1 METLPVVLLVDDDPT
16 ALAILSGMLRQEG
29 FGTIGAATVKEA
41 EEIIAREFFNLAILD
56 VNLPDGN
63 GLDLCRLMKNGS
75 WRTDAPVLML
85 SADDDVRTKV
95 AGFEAGAVDY
105 VTKPFHR
112 TEVLARV
119 RTHLRLHEAYR
130 SVIELQSLKLA
141 QLADA
146 QQALIPRPE
155 KMPGAKFDLYYK
167 PLQEAGGDLCQVFE
181 LGPYLH
187 DYIVADVCGHNVG
200 TAMTM
205 AALQALFVQN
215 CSSLYSP
222 GEILQT
228 INRVV
233 CSFIPEE
240 QYVTVVYARLNR
252 KTNRLSLVNAGHPPA
267 VLHKTD
273 GAVSPLWQKGDV
285 VGAFETPEFGTVALA
300 VRPGDRV
307 FLFSDALIENS
318 FGTRWADGVGEF
330 AKVCGQLGE
339 TNMREAV
346 TRLAELSMESGIST
360 DDVTLMGI
368 EV

>member
-16 ALAILSGMLRQEG
+16 ALAILSAMLRQEG
-29 FGTIGAATVKEA
+29 FGTIGAATIKEA
-41 EEIIAREFFNLAILD
+41 ESLIANESFNLAILD

-63 GLDLCRLMKNGS
+63 GLDLCRLMKNGARS
-75 WRTDAPVLML
+75 TEAPVLML

-155 KMPGAKFDLYYK
+155 KMPAARFELYYK

-181 LGPYLH
+181 LGPHLH

-200 TAMTM
+200 TAMTT

-222 GEILQT
+222 MEIMKT

-233 CSFIPEE
+233 CSFMPEG
-240 QYVTVVYARLNR
+240 QYVTLVYARLNR

-267 VLHKTD
+267 VLRKAD
-273 GAVSPLWQKGDV
+273 GAVSIMWADGDV
-285 VGAFETPEFGTVALA
+285 VGAFEMPEFGAVDLA

-307 FLFSDALIENS
+307 FLFSDALIEGS
-318 FGTRWADGVGEF
+318 SGAGRQAEVEHFADVCRQMDGTDM
-330 AKVCGQLGE
+330 QD
-339 TNMREAV
+339 AV
-346 TRLAELSMESGIST
+346 TRLAGLATGGGVPS
-360 DDVTLMGI
+360 DDITLMGI

>member
-1 METLPVVLLVDDDPT
+1 MDTLPVVLLVDDDPT
-16 ALAILSGMLRQEG
+16 ALAILSGMLKQEG
-29 FGTIGAATVKEA
+29 FGAIGAATVKEA
-41 EEIIAREFFNLAILD
+41 EDIIARESFNLAILD

-63 GLDLCRLMKNGS
+63 GLDLCRLMKSGS
-75 WRTDAPVLML
+75 RRMDAPVLML

-119 RTHLRLHEAYR
+119 RTHLRLHDAYR

-155 KMPGAKFDLYYK
+155 KVPGARFEIFYK

-181 LGPYLH
+181 LGPHLH

-215 CSSLYSP
+215 SSALYSP
-222 GEILQT
+222 CEILQT
-228 INRVV
+228 VNRVV
-233 CSFIPEE
+233 CSFIPEG
-240 QYVTVVYARLNR
+240 QYVTAVYARLNR

-267 VLHKTD
+267 VLHKGD
-273 GAVSPLWQKGDV
+273 GSVSPSWQKGDV
-285 VGAFETPEFGTVALA
+285 VGAFESPEFGAIDLA

-318 FGTRWADGVGEF
+318 FGTRWRDGVEQF
-330 AKVCGQLGE
+330 AKVCGKLGE
-339 TNMREAV
+339 MDMQKAV
-346 TRLAELSMESGIST
+346 TRLAELSMESGVPT

>member
-1 METLPVVLLVDDDPT
+1 METLPLVLLVDDDPT
-16 ALAILSGMLRQEG
+16 ALAILSGMLKQEG
-29 FGTIGAATVKEA
+29 FGTIGATTVQEA
-41 EEIIAREFFNLAILD
+41 EAVIARESFNLAILD

-63 GLDLCRLMKNGS
+63 GLDLCRLMKNGM
-75 WRTDAPVLML
+75 RRNDVPVLML

-155 KMPGAKFDLYYK
+155 KMPEAKFALYYK
-167 PLQEAGGDLCQVFE
+167 PFQEAGGDLCQVFQ
-181 LGPYLH
+181 LGTHLH
-187 DYIVADVCGHNVG
+187 DYILADVCGHNVG

-205 AALQALFVQN
+205 AALQALFTQN
-215 CSSLYSP
+215 CSSLYNPS
-222 GEILQT
+222 EILQT
-228 INRVV
+228 VNRVV
-233 CSFIPEE
+233 CSFIPEG
-240 QYVTVVYARLNR
+240 QYVTVVYGRLNR

-267 VLHKTD
+267 VIRKAD
-273 GAVSPLWQKGDV
+273 GVASVLWMRGDV
-285 VGAFETPEFGTVALA
+285 VGAFDTPEFAVAEMA
-300 VRPGDRV
+300 VRPGERL
-307 FLFSDALIENS
+307 FLYSDALIENS
-318 FGTRWADGVGEF
+318 PKASRQAGIEF
-330 AKVCGQLGE
+330 LA
-339 TNMREAV
+339 EACV
-346 TRLAELSMESGIST
+346 RVNEMDMQAAVPRLAELTMEHGAPA
-360 DDVTLMGI
+360 DDIALMGI